1 MFKRIAAITGIFL
14 CACLAWVVLGS
25 TIFYRTDNSGS
36 TLSGRVTSTWGAP
49 QEQKP
54 PSIAYHWLE
63 DKTVNAEED
72 GKPVKRVEKVAV
84 SAPAKI
90 EASRISADLH
100 LDYRQKGLLWFST
113 YGVKFDGSYTFRS
126 PSNKDENFIFTLPF
140 PAQRALY
147 DNVEISLDGQPLPL
161 AFSGTSATANSVIAT
176 GSTHV
181 LRTAYRSQGLE
192 SWRYNIS
199 GVTPDGNSSVSQARD
214 FDLLVRTDFSGF
226 DFPENA
232 MSPTEKRRTANGW
245 ELEWKYQN
253 LVSGFDIALK
263 MPQKLQPGPL
273 AGRISFFAP
282 VSLFFFF
289 FLIFILSTLR
299 GIDLHPMNY
308 FFLACAFFSFHLLMA
323 YLVDHVSIHVAFAAA
338 SVVSIA
344 LVVSYLRLVVDARF
358 ALVDAG
364 LAQLIYLVLFSYA
377 FFFEGF
383 TGLAV
388 TIGAIATLFVVMQM
402 TGKIRWD
409 DKVGRKNAPPPPP
422 MSWQPVTP
430 NS

>member
-1 MFKRIAAITGIFL
+1 MFKRIAAVTGIFI
-14 CACLAWVVLGS
+14 CSCTAWVVLGS
-25 TIFYRTDNSGS
+25 TIFYRTDHSDS
-36 TLSGRVTSTWGAP
+36 ALSGRVTSTWGAP

-54 PSIAYHWLE
+54 PSIFYQWQE
-63 DKTVNAEED
+63 SKTVTAEEN
-72 GKPVKRVEKVAV
+72 GKTVKRVEQVPM
-84 SAPAKI
+84 SAPAPI
-90 EASRISADLH
+90 ESSRILADLH

-113 YGVKFDGSYTFRS
+113 YGVKFDGTYTFHN
-126 PSNKDENFIFTLPF
+126 PSTKEENFSFTLPF
-140 PAQRALY
+140 PAHQAMY
-147 DNVEISLDGQPLPL
+147 DNLDISLDGRTLPL
-161 AFSGTSATANSVIAT
+161 VFSGANATAQVKLPA
-176 GSTHV
+176 GSAHV

-199 GVTPDGNSSVSQARD
+199 SASTEGSSSVSQARD
-214 FDLLVRTDFSGF
+214 FDLTVRTDFSGF

-232 MSPTEKRRTANGW
+232 MSPTEERHTPQGW
-245 ELEWKYQN
+245 ELQWKYQN

-308 FFLACAFFSFHLLMA
+308 FFLACAFFAFHLLMA

-338 SVVSIA
+338 SLVSIA
-344 LVVSYLRLVVDARF
+344 LVVSYLRLVVNARF
-358 ALVDAG
+358 AVVDAG

-388 TIGAIATLFVVMQM
+388 TIGAIVTLFVVMQM
-402 TGKIRWD
+402 TGRIRWD
-409 DKVGRKNAPPPPP
+409 EKIAAQR
-422 MSWQPVTP
+422 PVAA
-430 NS
+430 

>member
-14 CACLAWVVLGS
+14 CACVAWVVLGS
-25 TIFYRTDNSGS
+25 TIFYRTENSGS
-36 TLSGRVTSTWGAP
+36 QLGGRVTSTWGAP

-54 PSIAYHWLE
+54 PSISYRWQE
-63 DKTVNAEED
+63 SQTVSAVED
-72 GKPVKRVEKVAV
+72 GKTVHRVEQVQKSGTAGID
-84 SAPAKI
+84 SSKI
-90 EASRISADLH
+90 VADLH
-100 LDYRQKGLLWFST
+100 LDYRQKGLLWFSA
-113 YGVKFDGSYTFRS
+113 YAVKFDGSYTFRTAS
-126 PSNKDENFIFTLPF
+126 IKEATFVFTLPF
-140 PAQRALY
+140 PAQQALY
-147 DNVEISLDGQPLPL
+147 DNVEMTLDGQALPL
-161 AFSGTSATANSVIAT
+161 TFSGTNAVAEIKLEPETSHT
-176 GSTHV
+176 

-192 SWRYNIS
+192 SWRYSIA
-199 GVTPDGNSSVSQARD
+199 GKTTDGLSAVSQARD
-214 FDLLVRTDFSGF
+214 FDLTLRTDFSGF

-232 MSPTEKRRTANGW
+232 MSPTEERRTANGW
-245 ELEWKYQN
+245 ELQWKYQN
-253 LVSGFDIALK
+253 LVSGFDIAMK

-308 FFLACAFFSFHLLMA
+308 FFLACAFFAFHLLMA

-338 SVVSIA
+338 SLVSIG
-344 LVVSYLRLVVDARF
+344 LVVSYLRLVVNPRF

-364 LAQLIYLVLFSYA
+364 LAQFIYLVLFSYA

-388 TIGAIATLFVVMQM
+388 TIGAIVTLFVVMQM
-402 TGKIRWD
+402 TGRIRWD
-409 DKVGRKNAPPPPP
+409 EKIV
-422 MSWQPVTP
+422 QPQRAIA
-430 NS
+430 

>member
-1 MFKRIAAITGIFL
+1 MFRKIAAIAGIFA
-14 CACLAWVVLGS
+14 CACVAWIVLGS
-25 TIFYRTDNSGS
+25 TIFYRTENSDS
-36 TLSGRVTSTWGAP
+36 TLRGGVTSTWGAP

-54 PSIAYHWLE
+54 PSISYHWQE
-63 DKTVNAEED
+63 NKTVTAEEH
-72 GKPVKRVEKVAV
+72 GKIVTRVEQVHM
-84 SAPAKI
+84 SAPAAI
-90 EASRISADLH
+90 EASRITADLH

-113 YGVKFDGSYTFRS
+113 YGVKFDGSYSFRNPS
-126 PSNKDENFIFTLPF
+126 PQEQDFVFTLPF
-140 PAQRALY
+140 PAQQALY
-147 DNVEISLDGQPLPL
+147 DNVEISLDGQSLPL
-161 AFSGTSATANSVIAT
+161 RFNGTEATAGVQVSAGAPHI
-176 GSTHV
+176 
-181 LRTAYRSQGLE
+181 LRTVYRSQGLE
-192 SWRYNIS
+192 TWRYS
-199 GVTPDGNSSVSQARD
+199 LSTKTAEGRSAVAQARD
-214 FDLLVRTDFSGF
+214 FDLTVRTDFSGF

-232 MSPTEKRRTANGW
+232 MSPTEERRTARGW

-253 LVSGFDIALK
+253 VVSGYDVAMK

-289 FLIFILSTLR
+289 FLVFILSTLR

-323 YLVDHVSIHVAFAAA
+323 YLVDHVSIHVAFVA
-338 SVVSIA
+338 SSLVSIT
-344 LVVSYLRLVVDARF
+344 LVVSYLRLVVNARF

-388 TIGAIATLFVVMQM
+388 TIGAIVTLFVVMQM
-402 TGKIRWD
+402 TGRIRWD
-409 DKVGRKNAPPPPP
+409 DKVARREGPP
-422 MSWQPVTP
+422 SWQPVTP
-430 NS
+430 TS

>member
-1 MFKRIAAITGIFL
+1 MFKRIAAITAIFV
-14 CACLAWVVLGS
+14 CACVAWIVLGS

-36 TLSGRVTSTWGAP
+36 ALSGRVTSTWGAP

-54 PSIAYHWLE
+54 PSICYRWLE
-63 DKTVNAEED
+63 DKTVTSEEN
-72 GKPVKRVEKVAV
+72 GKIVNRVDKVTMT
-84 SAPAKI
+84 APAAI
-90 EASRISADLH
+90 EASRIIADLR

-113 YGVKFDGSYTFRS
+113 YGVKFDGSYTFRN
-126 PSNKDENFIFTLPF
+126 PSEKEEHFIFTLPL
-140 PAQRALY
+140 PAQQALY
-147 DNVEISLDGQPLPL
+147 DNVEILLDGQPLPL
-161 AFSGTSATANSVIAT
+161 TFSGTTVTAQSTIAMD
-176 GSTHV
+176 STHV

-192 SWRYNIS
+192 SWKYNIS
-199 GVTPDGNSSVSQARD
+199 SRTPEGNSSVSQARD

-232 MSPTEKRRTANGW
+232 MSPTAKRPTANGW

-323 YLVDHVSIHVAFAAA
+323 YLVDHASIHVAFAAS
-338 SVVSIA
+338 SVVSIT
-344 LVVSYLRLVVDARF
+344 LVVSYLRLVVSPRF
-358 ALVDAG
+358 ALIDAG

-388 TIGAIATLFVVMQM
+388 TIGAIVTLFVVMQM
-402 TGKIRWD
+402 TGRIHWGDR
-409 DKVGRKNAPPPPP
+409 VARKDVPPPPP
-422 MSWQPVTP
+422 MLWQPVTP
-430 NS
+430 GT

>member
-1 MFKRIAAITGIFL
+1 MLKRIAAITGIFA
-14 CACLAWVVLGS
+14 CACVAWVVLGS
-25 TIFYRTDNSGS
+25 TIFYRTENSGS
-36 TLSGRVTSTWGAP
+36 ALSGRVTSTWGAP
-49 QEQKP
+49 QDQKP
-54 PSIAYHWLE
+54 PSIAYHWQE
-63 DKTVNAEED
+63 EKTVTAEEN
-72 GKPVKRVEKVAV
+72 GKTVKRVEKVTM
-84 SAPAKI
+84 SAPAAI
-90 EASRISADLH
+90 EASRIVADLR

-113 YGVKFDGSYTFRS
+113 YGVKFDGSYTFHN
-126 PSNKDENFIFTLPF
+126 PSAKVETFVFTLPF
-140 PAQRALY
+140 PAQQALY
-147 DNVEISLDGQPLPL
+147 DSVEISLDGQPLPL
-161 AFSGTSATANSVIAT
+161 TFSGTTATAQSTIAT
-176 GSTHV
+176 DSTHV

-199 GVTPDGNSSVSQARD
+199 SRTPEGNSTVSQARD

-232 MSPTEKRRTANGW
+232 MSPTEKRRTASGW
-245 ELEWKYQN
+245 ELQWKYQN

-273 AGRISFFAP
+273 AARISFFAP

-289 FLIFILSTLR
+289 FLIFILSALR
-299 GIDLHPMNY
+299 GIELHPMNY

-338 SVVSIA
+338 SVVSIS
-344 LVVSYLRLVVDARF
+344 LVVSYLRLVVNPRF

-388 TIGAIATLFVVMQM
+388 TIGAIATLFVIMQM
-402 TGKIRWD
+402 TGRIRWE
-409 DKVGRKNAPPPPP
+409 DKVARKNVPPPPP
-422 MSWQPVTP
+422 MSWQPATP
-430 NS
+430 AP

>member
-1 MFKRIAAITGIFL
+1 MFRKIAAIAGIFA
-14 CACLAWVVLGS
+14 CACVAWIVLGS
-25 TIFYRTDNSGS
+25 TIFYRTENSDS
-36 TLSGRVTSTWGAP
+36 TLRGGVSSTWGAP
-49 QEQKP
+49 QEQRP
-54 PSIAYHWLE
+54 PSISYHWQE
-63 DKTVNAEED
+63 NKTVTAEEH
-72 GKPVKRVEKVAV
+72 GKIVTHVEQVHM
-84 SAPAKI
+84 SAPAAI
-90 EASRISADLH
+90 EASRITADLH

-113 YGVKFDGSYTFRS
+113 YGVKFDGSYTFRN
-126 PSNKDENFIFTLPF
+126 PSSQEQDFVFTLPF
-140 PAQRALY
+140 PAQQALY
-147 DNVEISLDGQPLPL
+147 DNVEISLDGQSLPL
-161 AFSGTSATANSVIAT
+161 RFNGTEVTAAVQVSAGAPHI
-176 GSTHV
+176 

-192 SWRYNIS
+192 TWRYS
-199 GVTPDGNSSVSQARD
+199 LSTKTAEGRSAVAQARD
-214 FDLLVRTDFSGF
+214 FDLTVRTDFSGF

-232 MSPTEKRRTANGW
+232 MSPTEERRTARGW

-253 LVSGFDIALK
+253 VVSGYDVAMK

-289 FLIFILSTLR
+289 FLVFILSTLR

-323 YLVDHVSIHVAFAAA
+323 YLVDHVSIHVAFVA
-338 SVVSIA
+338 SSLVSIT
-344 LVVSYLRLVVDARF
+344 LVVSYLRLVVNARF

-388 TIGAIATLFVVMQM
+388 TIGAIVTLFVVMQM
-402 TGKIRWD
+402 TGRIRWD
-409 DKVGRKNAPPPPP
+409 DKVARREGPP
-422 MSWQPVTP
+422 SWQPVTP
-430 NS
+430 TS

>member
-1 MFKRIAAITGIFL
+1 MFKRIAAITAIFL
-14 CACLAWVVLGS
+14 CACVAWVVLGS

-36 TLSGRVTSTWGAP
+36 ALSGRVTSTWGAP

-54 PSIAYHWLE
+54 PSIGYRWLE
-63 DKTVNAEED
+63 DKTVTAEEN
-72 GKPVKRVEKVAV
+72 GQIVKRVDKVTM
-84 SAPAKI
+84 SAPAAI
-90 EASRISADLH
+90 AASRIVADLR

-113 YGVKFDGSYTFRS
+113 YGVKFEGSYTFRN
-126 PSNKDENFIFTLPF
+126 PSAKEEHFIFTLPL
-140 PAQRALY
+140 PAQQALY

-161 AFSGTSATANSVIAT
+161 TFSGTTATAQSAIAMD
-176 GSTHV
+176 STHI
-181 LRTAYRSQGLE
+181 LRAAYRSQGLE

-199 GVTPDGNSSVSQARD
+199 SSTPESNSSVSQARD
-214 FDLLVRTDFSGF
+214 FDLVVRTDFSGF

-344 LVVSYLRLVVDARF
+344 LVVSYLRLVVNPRF

-364 LAQLIYLVLFSYA
+364 VAQLIYLVLFSYA

-388 TIGAIATLFVVMQM
+388 TIGAIVTLFVVMQM
-402 TGKIRWD
+402 TGRIHWG
-409 DKVGRKNAPPPPP
+409 DKVARKDAPPPPP

-430 NS
+430 TP